1 MPYNAHPDCILV
13 YLTGTYMNTLQKALI
28 ALSVGSLLSVS
39 AQAAV
44 NYAGQPY
51 VGVKVGKFLVDTD
64 GLDDPTAYG
73 IYAGYNFDPNFGAE
87 IEYVGSSDTDIE
99 TGVRGVNAEYNLK
112 TYGAYGTYRYQ
123 FPNTGLY
130 AKGKLGFAKAE
141 IDVSASNVLG
151 GSVSESDSDSGL
163 AGGIG
168 LGYNFNPNMSLEAE
182 YDYVAED
189 IALLTVGAHFKF

>member
-1 MPYNAHPDCILV
+1 MK
-13 YLTGTYMNTLQKALI
+13 MLQTTVLAL
-28 ALSVGSLLSVS
+28 ATASLLSVS

-51 VGVKVGKFLVDTD
+51 VGVKAGKFMVDAD

-87 IEYVGSSDTDIE
+87 VEYVGSSDTDID
-99 TGVRGVNAEYNLK
+99 TDNSAVKAEYDLK

-130 AKGKLGFAKAE
+130 AKGKLGFAKTE
-141 IDVSASNVLG
+141 INVSASTVG
-151 GSVSESDSDSGL
+151 YSDSDSDSDSGV

-168 LGYNFNPNMSLEAE
+168 LGYNFNPNMGVEAE

-189 IALLTVGAHFKF
+189 VSLLTVGAHYKF

>member
-1 MPYNAHPDCILV
+1 
-13 YLTGTYMNTLQKALI
+13 MNTLQKALI
-28 ALSVGSLLSVS
+28 ALSVSSLISVS
-39 AQAAV
+39 SQAAV

-64 GLDDPTAYG
+64 DLDDPTAYG

-87 IEYVGSSDTDIE
+87 IEYVGSSDTDID

-141 IDVSASNVLG
+141 IDVSASIAG
-151 GSVSESDSDSGL
+151 YSDSDSDSDSGV

-168 LGYNFNPNMSLEAE
+168 LGYNFNPNMSVEAE

-189 IALLTVGAHFKF
+189 VSLLTVGAHVKF

>member
-1 MPYNAHPDCILV
+1 MKA
-13 YLTGTYMNTLQKALI
+13 LQKTLLALV
-28 ALSVGSLLSVS
+28 AGSLMSVS

-64 GLDDPTAYG
+64 DLDDPTAYG
-73 IYAGYNFDPNFGAE
+73 VYAGYNFDSNFGAE
-87 IEYVGSSDTDIE
+87 VEYVGSSDTDID
-99 TGVRGVNAEYNLK
+99 TGTSIVKAEYDLK

-141 IDVSASNVLG
+141 IDASLSDNFG
-151 GSVSESDSDSGL
+151 NSISESDSDSGL

-168 LGYNFNPNMSLEAE
+168 LGYNFNPNMSIETE
-182 YDYVAED
+182 YAYVAED
-189 IALLTVGAHFKF
+189 ITLLTLGANLKF